1 MLKSVYRATMMTLLL
16 GLLTCGLYPAIVTA
30 VGRIFFSDKAS
41 GGIIFN
47 GQTPVGAKLIAQ
59 NFARPEYIHP
69 RPSAAGDKGYDGA
82 NSSGANLGPTNKKLS
97 DKIATELT
105 RVRGENPA
113 MGEQPVPTDL
123 VTASAS
129 GLDPHI
135 SPEGAI
141 YQAARVATA
150 RHVGVDDVVA
160 LIGKHTEKP
169 ILGIIGR
176 PVVNVLEL
184 NLALDAL
191 GKAH

>member
-123 VTASAS
+123 VTAS
-129 GLDPHI
+129 
-135 SPEGAI
+135 EGAI